1 MVDASSAIDK
11 NIAFFM
17 FEQKLTV
24 EKMAALLG
32 MSANTLR
39 AKRSGER
46 QWTMS
51 EVMKLS
57 DLMGKTLDE
66 LVGMV

>member
-1 MVDASSAIDK
+1 MSKSVRAIDDA
-11 NIAFFM
+11 IAFFM

-24 EKMAALLG
+24 DKMAGLLA

-46 QWTMS
+46 PWTWD
-51 EVMKLS
+51 EVLLLS
-57 DLMGKTLDE
+57 DLLGKTLDE
-66 LVGMV
+66 LAGN